1 MGLITCRD
9 CKREVS
15 DRAAVCPG
23 CGGPLQGTDAGP
35 PGAAKVVTRSGPSK
49 LTRMVALLAAFGLLY
64 VGAQLLVGAVEGG
77 RNKDWSPASVI
88 VVLVMTCVCLGGPAA
103 LYLWAIRKPK

>member
-23 CGGPLQGTDAGP
+23 CGGPLQGAAGP
-35 PGAAKVVTRSGPSK
+35 TGAANAVAGSGPSK
-49 LTRMVALLAAFGLLY
+49 LTRMVAMLAAFGLLY
-64 VGAQLLVGAVEGG
+64 VGAQLLVGAVDGG

-88 VVLVMTCVCLGGPAA
+88 VLVVMTCVCLGGPAA
-103 LYLWAIRKPK
+103 LYVWAIRKPR